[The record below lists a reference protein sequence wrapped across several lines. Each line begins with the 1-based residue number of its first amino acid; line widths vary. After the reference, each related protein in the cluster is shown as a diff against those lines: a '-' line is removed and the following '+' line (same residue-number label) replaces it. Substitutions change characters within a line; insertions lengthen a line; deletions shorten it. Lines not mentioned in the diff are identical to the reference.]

1 MIELYGYL
9 DIATRD
15 WVDGLF
21 SNIFR
26 ELNRPIEHDVRKAF
40 FFIFALKK
48 LNWKTVV
55 NLTIVVEFV
64 TNRFSSILAL
74 D

>member
-9 DIATRD
+9 DMATRD

-26 ELNRPIEHDVRKAF
+26 ELNRPIEQDVCIHS
-40 FFIFALKK
+40 IFYFQIIK
-48 LNWKTVV
+48 LSNETTVYKWCCV
-55 NLTIVVEFV
+55 SVSLLHLSV
-64 TNRFSSILAL
+64 
-74 D
+74 